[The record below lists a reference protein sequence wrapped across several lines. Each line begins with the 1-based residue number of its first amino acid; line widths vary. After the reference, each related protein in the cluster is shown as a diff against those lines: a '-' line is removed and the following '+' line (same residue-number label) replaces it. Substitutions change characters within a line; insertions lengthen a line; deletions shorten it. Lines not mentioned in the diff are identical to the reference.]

1 MKLSEAI
8 KVIQDV
14 NLSKLTAEQKEAVST
29 TRDVFKITTDPDELQ
44 AAGFDGDIIALAK
57 TLSLSKPKPSPKS
70 RAKAAKA
77 SKASSSIKKAKAS
90 RKANAKP
97 RLKPV
102 ASAPAKKEEAVPKA
116 AKKVAAKKTKPAVE
130 KPQKSVKATPK
141 KEKGPT
147 ASDKAKEKALAEI
160 KLLDKDITAY
170 RKRIND
176 NSGIIDRLAT
186 SLVSQGKSV
195 SATLG
200 ALPDK
205 VREELL
211 LKRRQKAILQR
222 IVKRDASYFENAAK
236 TLRKAN
242 ALPEGLENDLKSV
255 SLTLSQLKDRT
266 VQQRKETKEKNK
278 GFLAKILS

>member
-8 KVIQDV
+8 KLIQDV

-57 TLSLSKPKPSPKS
+57 TLSVSKPKPSPKS

-77 SKASSSIKKAKAS
+77 AKASSSVKKAKAS

-97 RLKPV
+97 RPKPV
-102 ASAPAKKEEAVPKA
+102 AAAPAKKEEAVPKA
-116 AKKVAAKKTKPAVE
+116 AKKTKPAVE
-130 KPQKSVKATPK
+130 KPQKSTKETPK
-141 KEKGPT
+141 KEKGPS

-160 KLLDKDITAY
+160 KLLDKDIAAY

>member
-8 KVIQDV
+8 KLIQDV
-14 NLSKLTAEQKEAVST
+14 NLSTLTAEQKEAVST

-57 TLSLSKPKPSPKS
+57 TLSVSKPKPSPKS

-77 SKASSSIKKAKAS
+77 AKASSSVKKAKAS

-97 RLKPV
+97 RPKPV
-102 ASAPAKKEEAVPKA
+102 AAAPAKKEEAVPKA
-116 AKKVAAKKTKPAVE
+116 PKKMKPAVE

-160 KLLDKDITAY
+160 KSLDKDIAAY

-242 ALPEGLENDLKSV
+242 SLPEGLENDLKSV